1 MNQNA
6 AEAEWRIRDDEED
19 EDENEQVR
27 KESYDTEMDS

>member
-19 EDENEQVR
+19 EDENEQVG
-27 KESYDTEMDS
+27 KESYDTEIDS